1 MSSSVYIYLE
11 INGKKYKSDKAKHS
25 YYKLIL
31 NDIGISDEKKEINC
45 IIVDNI
51 ELNFLIR
58 NINKG
63 TRKKSNTIH
72 KKSSKSLSSRGKMPR
87 KPIIP
92 VVIKQGVF
100 TKPRISPSIRDKM
113 KIYSGELRKKK
124 LKIKVFPGKIKKL
137 TLFKNTNT
145 INLKEEDEKNN
156 NIKEKISK
164 EKIPKEKV
172 IKDKI
177 LKEKVIKEKIPKEKI
192 IKDRIPKEK
201 GIKEKGIKE
210 KVIKDK
216 VTKEKVTKVKSV
228 REKYMKNKIK
238 HK

>member
-72 KKSSKSLSSRGKMPR
+72 KKSSKSLSSRGKIPR

-100 TKPRISPSIRDKM
+100 IKPRISPSIRDKM
-113 KIYSGELRKKK
+113 KIYSGQLRKKK
-124 LKIKVFPGKIKKL
+124 LKIKVFPGKIKNV
-137 TLFKNTNT
+137 TLFKNTNAT
-145 INLKEEDEKNN
+145 KLDEEDEKNN
-156 NIKEKISK
+156 N
-164 EKIPKEKV
+164 KEKV
-172 IKDKI
+172 TKDKI
-177 LKEKVIKEKIPKEKI
+177 ITKDKITKE
-192 IKDRIPKEK
+192 
-201 GIKEKGIKE
+201 
-210 KVIKDK
+210 K
-216 VTKEKVTKVKSV
+216 VTKEKVTKEKVITKDKIAKEKV
-228 REKYMKNKIK
+228 IKEKVITKEKGAKEKGTKEKATKEKYIKNKIK

>member
-72 KKSSKSLSSRGKMPR
+72 KKSSKSLSSRGKIPR

-100 TKPRISPSIRDKM
+100 IKPRISPSIRDKM
-113 KIYSGELRKKK
+113 KIYSGQLRKKK
-124 LKIKVFPGKIKKL
+124 LKIKVFPGKIKNV
-137 TLFKNTNT
+137 TLFKNTNAT
-145 INLKEEDEKNN
+145 KLDEEDEKNN
-156 NIKEKISK
+156 N
-164 EKIPKEKV
+164 KEKV
-172 IKDKI
+172 T
-177 LKEKVIKEKIPKEKI
+177 KEKI
-192 IKDRIPKEK
+192 ITKDKITKE
-201 GIKEKGIKE
+201 
-210 KVIKDK
+210 K
-216 VTKEKVTKVKSV
+216 VTKEKVTKEKVITKDKIAKEKV
-228 REKYMKNKIK
+228 IKEKVITKEKGAKEKGTKEKATKEKYIKNKIK